1 MIDGLQLATR
11 YSYPPNSL
19 SLCGPNKQAD
29 LSWYSTS
36 QQTDNGTKE
45 ILKQFATLYPYLCFI
60 AGENHL
66 KNPFDTRVIEAYW
79 LGNSLLSTTQSS
91 DFLHFIDND
100 LSLHKKLPKH
110 DTRLLSHKIANGALP
125 NHAFHVLNVY
135 RRTGH
140 NDIPQTIE
148 TMDACI
154 INWGKI
160 TNIIGSSIIV
170 ETRPLVHLTDTLQFG
185 TPMKRKLRMQGDN
198 DVLLSTLSVGDI
210 VSYHW
215 GYVCEKITLNQL
227 TYLELFTQS
236 AIHFANTT
244 KTL

>member
-1 MIDGLQLATR
+1 MTGMIDGLQLAAR

-19 SLCGPNKQAD
+19 SLCGPNKQND

-36 QQTDNGTKE
+36 QQTDKGTQE
-45 ILKQFATLYPYLCFI
+45 IIEQFATLYPYLCFI

-66 KNPFDTRVIEAYW
+66 TNPFDYRVIQAYW
-79 LGNSLLSTTQSS
+79 LGNSLLQQTQRS
-91 DFLHFIDND
+91 DFIHFLDD
-100 LSLHKKLPKH
+100 TLSLSKKLHKKDH
-110 DTRLLSHKIANGALP
+110 ILLKQKIVSGAFP
-125 NHAFHVLNVY
+125 HHAFHVLNVY

-170 ETRPLVHLTDTLQFG
+170 ETRPLVRLTNTLQFG
-185 TPMKRKLRMQGDN
+185 TPMKRKLRMQGEKDT
-198 DVLLSTLSVGDI
+198 LLQTLSVGDC

-215 GYVCEKITLNQL
+215 GYVCEKITKNQL
-227 TYLELFTQS
+227 MYLKLFTQS
-236 AIHFANTT
+236 AIHFANAT
-244 KTL
+244 